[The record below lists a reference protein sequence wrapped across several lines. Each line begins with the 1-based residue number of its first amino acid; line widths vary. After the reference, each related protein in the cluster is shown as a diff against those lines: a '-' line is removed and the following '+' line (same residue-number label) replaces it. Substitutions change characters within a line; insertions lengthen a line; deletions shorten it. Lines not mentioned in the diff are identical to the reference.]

1 MAASKEVLPTIA
13 ISQLV
18 AKLAE
23 KVLPTIGMM
32 APMQELPTI
41 VISKKAKQWKRE
53 KELQLEP

>member
-23 KVLPTIGMM
+23 KALPTIGIV
-32 APMQELPTI
+32 API
-41 VISKKAKQWKRE
+41 KKVAN
-53 KELQLEP
+53 